1 MPVYGRIA
9 SLRSAATVTACWR
22 SLMTMMVRYFGAAR
36 AAAGLDQEN
45 LDMADGASLNDV
57 LDALVQLHPGT
68 GDGQPSLD
76 SVVGRSSFLRN
87 EVALKDRAAPLAAS
101 DVIDVLPPFAGG

>member
-1 MPVYGRIA
+1 
-9 SLRSAATVTACWR
+9 
-22 SLMTMMVRYFGAAR
+22 MMVRYFGAAR
-36 AAAGLDQEN
+36 AAAGMDQEN
-45 LDMADGASLNDV
+45 LDVPDGTPLNDV
-57 LDALVQLHPGT
+57 LDTLVQLHPAA
-68 GDGQPSLD
+68 GDGQPSMK